1 MGEDHTVVTAL
12 FHRTQENLARILVGD
27 LQAEGVDV
35 EVTARSQIG
44 DHKLDVAEPDGVES
58 GVEIELR

>member
-1 MGEDHTVVTAL
+1 MG
-12 FHRTQENLARILVGD
+12 N

-35 EVTARSQIG
+35 EVTAHGQIG
-44 DHKLDVAEPDGVES
+44 DHKLDVAEPDGVEG

>member
-1 MGEDHTVVTAL
+1 MPAL
-12 FHRTQENLARILVGD
+12 FHRTQEDLVRVLVGD

-35 EVTARSQIG
+35 EVTARGQIR
-44 DHKLDVAEPDGVES
+44 DHQLDVAEPDGVEG